1 MSTAEKTAIDFY
13 NTYHLAAMPSEV
25 KRHLM
30 ILLLKSPL
38 TKEPLSYIEKEE
50 EKGYSGML
58 AEPEPFTMEEINRR
72 LDMAEADMQ
81 AGRTMSCESVHERM
95 EQKFPW
101 LCESSN

>member
-13 NTYHLAAMPSEV
+13 NTFHLAAMPSDV

-38 TKEPLSYIEKEE
+38 TKEHPSYLDAEDEE
-50 EKGYSGML
+50 ESEIL
-58 AEPEPFTMEEINRR
+58 AEPEPFTMEDINTR
-72 LDMAEADMQ
+72 LDMAEADAL
-81 AGRTMSCESVHERM
+81 AGRIMSCESVHECL

-101 LCESSN
+101 LCE